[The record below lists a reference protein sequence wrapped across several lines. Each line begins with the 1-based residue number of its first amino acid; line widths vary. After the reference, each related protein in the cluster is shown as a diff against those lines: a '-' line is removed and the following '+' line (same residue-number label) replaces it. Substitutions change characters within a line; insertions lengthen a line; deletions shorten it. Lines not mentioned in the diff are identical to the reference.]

1 MRTLITTAC
10 LALCL
15 SKGAFSQQAVMRQNW
30 CGSVE
35 AMEEHFAKHPEFK
48 QRFEA
53 YQAQADMEQNQPQQR
68 TAVATYT
75 IPVVFHVLHQ
85 YGVEN
90 ISDAQI
96 NDQIAI
102 FNRDF
107 NRQNADTNVV
117 ITPFKNLIGDVRF
130 AFQLA
135 KKDPNGNCTSGI
147 NRYYDANT
155 ASWTGQGN
163 DYMYTWDSRKYLNI
177 YVVRSIASGA
187 AGYAYYPGSLSPG
200 DDMDAI
206 LILSNYVGSI
216 GTSSVGKSR
225 ALTHE
230 VGHWF
235 NLQHVWGNSNNPG
248 VACGND
254 QVNDTPVT
262 EGFTSCPTQ
271 AASAVCTPG
280 VFENYQN
287 YMDYSYCSV
296 MFTPGQVTR
305 MTNAINNGVV
315 GRNNLSSAA
324 NLSATGISPVAN
336 CAPKADFSSNKQV
349 VCVNQS
355 VNYTDISNI
364 SAPTSWSW
372 TFPGGTPSTSS
383 VQNPTVS
390 YSAPGTYS
398 VLLTAS
404 NANGS
409 TSETKLNY
417 ITVVN
422 TPQTASLQ
430 EGFETAVLPNATWST
445 RNTTS
450 FSTNWQ
456 QTSAAKASGSKS
468 AKVDQSIES
477 GTSVELFSPT
487 YNFAAMPG
495 VALTFKWAGAE
506 RDTFTRTSF
515 DILSVQFS
523 TNCGATWTPRINR
536 NVRTGT
542 TGISPLQTSGN
553 FIPGPSQFHEEIVP
567 LAGLTTEPNV
577 MFKFKFTAET
587 GMSNHFYLDDINLTS
602 VTGIAELPLVSNIQ
616 VFPNPASDLVTVEF
630 DLVDDK
636 NISVEMKDVLGRLI
650 KTGETVSLQAGHHQ
664 MSMPLGDVAKGI
676 YFISVKSNAQVLT
689 KKLVIE

>member
-1 MRTLITTAC
+1 MRP
-10 LALCL
+10 
-15 SKGAFSQQAVMRQNW
+15 NW
-30 CGSVE
+30 CGSTE
-35 AMEEHFAKHPEFK
+35 AMEEHFSKHPELK

-53 YQAQADMEQNQPQQR
+53 YQAQADMEQGQPHQR
-68 TAVATYT
+68 TAAATYT

-107 NRQNADTNVV
+107 NRQNTDTNVV
-117 ITPFKNLIGDVRF
+117 ITPFKNLIGDVHF

-135 KKDPNGNCTSGI
+135 KKDPNGNCTNGI

-155 ASWTGQGN
+155 ASWTGNPG
-163 DYMYTWDSRKYLNI
+163 DYLYTWDSQRYLNI
-177 YVVRSIASGA
+177 YVVRSIESGA
-187 AGYAYYPGSLSPG
+187 AGYAYYPGSLNPS

-235 NLQHVWGNSNNPG
+235 NLQHVWGNTNNPG

-262 EGFTSCPTQ
+262 KGFTSCPAQ
-271 AASAVCTPG
+271 ANSDVCTAG
-280 VFENYQN
+280 IYENYQN

-296 MFTPGQVTR
+296 MFTPGQATR
-305 MTNAINNGVV
+305 MTNAINNGIV
-315 GRNNLSSAA
+315 GRNNLSSAS
-324 NLSATGISPVAN
+324 NLSFTGISPVAA
-336 CAPKADFSSNKQV
+336 CAPKADFTSNKQV
-349 VCVNQS
+349 VCINQS
-355 VNYTDISNI
+355 VAYSDISSI
-364 SAPTSWSW
+364 TAPTSWSW

-383 VQNPTVS
+383 VQNPTVT

-398 VLLTAS
+398 VLLTSS

-409 TSETKLNY
+409 SSETKVNY

-422 TPQTASLQ
+422 SPQTGNLQ
-430 EGFETAVLPNATWST
+430 EGFESAAIPNATWSVK
-445 RNTTS
+445 NMAS
-450 FSTNWQ
+450 LATNWQ
-456 QTSAAKASGSKS
+456 QTSAASASGSKS
-468 AKVDQSIES
+468 AKVDQSIEA
-477 GTSVELFSPT
+477 GTTVELYSPT
-487 YNFAAMPG
+487 YNFSAMPG
-495 VALTFKWAGAE
+495 VTLKFKWAGAE
-506 RDTFTRTSF
+506 RDTSTNSSF

-523 TNCGATWTPRINR
+523 TNCGATWSPRLNR
-536 NVRTGT
+536 SMKTGQV
-542 TGISPLQTSGN
+542 GVSALQTGGN
-553 FIPGPSQFHEEIVP
+553 FVPSPSQFYQDNVP
-567 LAGLTTEPNV
+567 LAGLTSEANI

-587 GMSNHFYLDDINLTS
+587 GTSNHFYLDDINLSTP
-602 VTGIAELPLVSNIQ
+602 TGIAEIPLVSNIQ
-616 VFPNPASDLVTVEF
+616 FFPNPASDQVTVEF

-636 NISVEMKDVLGRLI
+636 AIAVEMKDVLGREV
-650 KTGETVSLQAGHHQ
+650 KTGETSYRQAGHHQ
-664 MSMPLGDVAKGI
+664 VSLPLGDVAKGI
-676 YFISVKSNAQVLT
+676 YFISLKSNAQVIT
-689 KKLVIE
+689 KKLVVE